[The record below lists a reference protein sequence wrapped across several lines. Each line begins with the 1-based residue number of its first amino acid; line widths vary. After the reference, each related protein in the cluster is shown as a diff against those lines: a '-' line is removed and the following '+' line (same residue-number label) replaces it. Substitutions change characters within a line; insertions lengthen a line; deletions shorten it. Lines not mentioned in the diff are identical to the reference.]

1 MTITIDPQVVAFTI
15 VLVPAEIH
23 WLQTLVRPSF
33 VTVL

>member
-15 VLVPAEIH
+15 VLVPAGIH